1 MPTHK
6 NTKNLSE
13 IGKFFTKN
21 DASSAM
27 FNANYREFN
36 INCSCINFDYELHEF
51 EGTMKTTGNNV
62 FH

>member
-27 FNANYREFN
+27 FNANYRHFFPNNELHK
-36 INCSCINFDYELHEF
+36 LHEF
-51 EGTMKTTGNNV
+51 LPIILIIHIS
-62 FH
+62 F